1 MALGPKQKKLIL
13 LLGDE
18 EESLD
23 LLGEYDSQVASLSDR
38 KLVAL
43 DHAGYAYLT
52 ASGEEVYTSLKYPGG
67 IAPARKDKS
76 TATRP
81 GRKQTKKVTQ
91 KDPEALGNAIAEYGL
106 MPDDLATLRKF
117 NARDRD
123 YTHIKAWIE
132 IPTRDGESD
141 HKDTRRVQRL
151 VRDELIKALIAPYLR
166 LITLGLAYCDFEE
179 ILEDG
184 VEFSLNWDGKKV
196 WGLLK

>member
-18 EESLD
+18 NEALD
-23 LLGEYDSQVASLSDR
+23 LLGEYDRQVVSLVDR
-38 KLVAL
+38 NIVILDRAGLACLTERGRKFYTAL
-43 DHAGYAYLT
+43 KH
-52 ASGEEVYTSLKYPGG
+52 
-67 IAPARKDKS
+67 
-76 TATRP
+76 P
-81 GRKQTKKVTQ
+81 GRVAPLEPKAAQKVGNPIRKTTIAAA
-91 KDPEALGNAIAEYGL
+91 KRDPEALGAAIAEYGL

-151 VRDELIKALIAPYLR
+151 VRDEMIKALIAPYLR
-166 LITLGLAYCDFEE
+166 LVTLGLAYCDFEE
-179 ILEDG
+179 VLEDG
-184 VEFSLNWDGKKV
+184 VEFALNWDGKKV
-196 WGLLK
+196 WHLL